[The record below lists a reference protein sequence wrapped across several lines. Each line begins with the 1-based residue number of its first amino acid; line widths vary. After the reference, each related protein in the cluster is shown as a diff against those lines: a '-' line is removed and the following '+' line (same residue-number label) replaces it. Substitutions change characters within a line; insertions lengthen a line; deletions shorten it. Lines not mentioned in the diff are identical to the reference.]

1 MPKNV
6 PLEVSIEEAQKT
18 YHLNPKQARMAYY
31 YMEHGEKTAA
41 YVHAYGRGNYG
52 NKSLYTR
59 TKVAFRNPKVVAF
72 IQDVQA
78 EHARRHN
85 MKVDDLLAELE
96 EARQLAKSIEQP
108 SPMVS
113 ATMGKAKIL
122 GLDNPKGKEEDEEQA
137 QKLEIS
143 FEVRE
148 PLRDVKVTNGRPEV
162 K

>member
-1 MPKNV
+1 
-6 PLEVSIEEAQKT
+6 
-18 YHLNPKQARMAYY
+18 
-31 YMEHGEKTAA
+31 
-41 YVHAYGRGNYG
+41 
-52 NKSLYTR
+52 
-59 TKVAFRNPKVVAF
+59 
-72 IQDVQA
+72 
-78 EHARRHN
+78 

-96 EARQLAKSIEQP
+96 EARQLAKNIEQP

-148 PLRDVKVTNGRPEV
+148 PLRDVKVTNGRSEA

>member
-1 MPKNV
+1 
-6 PLEVSIEEAQKT
+6 
-18 YHLNPKQARMAYY
+18 
-31 YMEHGEKTAA
+31 
-41 YVHAYGRGNYG
+41 
-52 NKSLYTR
+52 
-59 TKVAFRNPKVVAF
+59 
-72 IQDVQA
+72 
-78 EHARRHN
+78 
-85 MKVDDLLAELE
+85 
-96 EARQLAKSIEQP
+96 
-108 SPMVS
+108 MVS